1 MDYIKYDFREGFM
14 KNTLL
19 TFTHIEGSNKKE
31 KIEQFIK
38 TLFSSNSYEVQSV
51 ANEEIFQSISGQQII
66 RKIMETIPD
75 NFTIVTE
82 EYHIDKNYRDSYYL
96 YFSNQHFQVE
106 RYCKRLSFLIGHYS
120 WKNFLGIKTKDEIN
134 NMETNFVG
142 TCVVKPVS
150 DGVIGRTLLNPKY
163 FIENE
168 NVYIRK
174 SKYKVNIY
182 GLALEI
188 EAFPY
193 QMQDRETMR
202 CSEVTILNLMD
213 YYSNSYKDYRTVV
226 PSEIIES
233 EQKHSHER
241 VLPSR
246 GITYHVLTKVLSD
259 FGFAPRL
266 YNLKAMRKDEM
277 SGMNQQDEMKR
288 LLHYY
293 VESGIPVAVNVEPN
307 SGKGIGHSL
316 ICVGHS
322 ATKSYEKALEKK
334 KIVGESFDGGYGI
347 INSADFYDKYVVID
361 DNQFPY
367 EVREFE
373 HMSIYSNM
381 HVANIAV
388 PLYKRMFL
396 EAADAYDIALMI
408 VESEKWGAFKWASEY
423 LREEKDIIIRLFLAS
438 SRSFK
443 RERVKEFGKQSIEL
457 QAYYAKVRMPQF
469 VWICEMY
476 TQDGY
481 ERKKAFGEMVL
492 DGTSA
497 SKKGIRNII
506 LLNYPNGLYA
516 RNPDQE
522 ETEIDK
528 NKYTVSSWCEISAYN
543 RNLQMI

>member
-1 MDYIKYDFREGFM
+1 MN
-14 KNTLL
+14 NTIA
-19 TFTHIEGSNKKE
+19 TFTHIEGDEKKE
-31 KIEQFIK
+31 QIEQFINR
-38 TLFSSNSYEVQSV
+38 LFNEHLYEVQSV
-51 ANEEIFQSISGQQII
+51 ASEEVLRSISGQQII
-66 RKIMETIPD
+66 RRIMESIED
-75 NFTIVTE
+75 DFTVVAE
-82 EYHIDKNYRDSYYL
+82 EYHMDKSYRDTYYM

-106 RYCKRLSFLIGHYS
+106 RYCKRLTFLIGHFS
-120 WKNFLGIKTKDEIN
+120 WGNLLGERTEEEKKQIEKVLI
-134 NMETNFVG
+134 G
-142 TCVVKPVS
+142 TCVIKPVS
-150 DGVIGRTLLNPKY
+150 DGVVGRTLLNPQY
-163 FIENE
+163 FVPERS
-168 NVYIRK
+168 VYIRK
-174 SKYKVNIY
+174 SKYKINLY
-182 GLALEI
+182 GMELEI

-202 CSEVTILNLMD
+202 CSEVTLLNLLD
-213 YYSNSYKDYRTVV
+213 YYSNTYKDYKTVV

-266 YNLKAMRKDEM
+266 YNVRAMRKDEM
-277 SGMNQQDEMKR
+277 SGILQQDELKR

-293 VESGIPVAVNVEPN
+293 IESGIPVAVNVEPD

-316 ICVGHS
+316 ICIGHS
-322 ATKSYEKALEKK
+322 VTKSYEKALERK
-334 KIVGESFDGGYGI
+334 KIVGDGFDGKHGI
-347 INSADFYDKYVVID
+347 INSADFYDSYVVID

-367 EVREFE
+367 EVREFDK
-373 HMSIYSNM
+373 MSIYSDM
-381 HVANIAV
+381 HVTNIAV

-408 VESEKWGAFKWASEY
+408 LESETWGVFKWAEEY
-423 LREEKDIIIRLFLAS
+423 LNGETDVILRLFLAS

-443 RERVKEFGKQSIEL
+443 KARVEEFSKQSIEL

-469 VWICEMY
+469 VWICEIY
-476 TQDGY
+476 TKEGY

-506 LLNYPNGLYA
+506 LLNYPTGLYA
-516 RNPDQE
+516 RNPDQPE
-522 ETEIDK
+522 SEIDK
-528 NKYTVSSWCEISAYN
+528 NKFLVSRWCEISAYEK
-543 RNLQMI
+543 NLQFI